1 MMSLMVDDD
10 SSNILTSIGLVNRI
24 YLLMIHYLL
33 VSYYYIYLKVSH
45 NLLILIHMSVI
56 ENQEKQVL
64 QRLKEA
70 REKAQLSQLELSY
83 RSGVS
88 QNMITY
94 IETGKRTPTLTT
106 LLKLCN
112 ALNITPAILFA
123 DSSEDIKSA
132 KATVIDLIN
141 RYMN

>member
-45 NLLILIHMSVI
+45 YFYILIYMSML
-56 ENQEKQVL
+56 EDQEKQVL
-64 QRLKEA
+64 NRLKEA

-112 ALNITPAILFA
+112 ALNINPAILFA

>member
-1 MMSLMVDDD
+1 MLIYMSML
-10 SSNILTSIGLVNRI
+10 
-24 YLLMIHYLL
+24 
-33 VSYYYIYLKVSH
+33 
-45 NLLILIHMSVI
+45 
-56 ENQEKQVL
+56 EEQEKLVL

-70 REKAQLSQLELSY
+70 RENAQLSQLELSY

-112 ALNITPAILFA
+112 ALNITPAVLFA
-123 DSSEDIKSA
+123 DSPSDIKTA
-132 KATVIDLIN
+132 KTTVIELIN

>member
-112 ALNITPAILFA
+112 ALNINPAILFA

>member
-1 MMSLMVDDD
+1 ML
-10 SSNILTSIGLVNRI
+10 I
-24 YLLMIHYLL
+24 Y
-33 VSYYYIYLKVSH
+33 
-45 NLLILIHMSVI
+45 MSVL
-56 ENQEKQVL
+56 EEQEKQVL

-70 REKAQLSQLELSY
+70 RENAQLSQLELAY

-112 ALNITPAILFA
+112 ALNISPVVLFA
-123 DSSEDIKSA
+123 DSSADVKKA
-132 KATVIDLIN
+132 KATVLELVA

>member
-1 MMSLMVDDD
+1 MMSLMIADD
-10 SSNILTSIGLVNRI
+10 SSNILTSIGLVNII

-45 NLLILIHMSVI
+45 NLFILIHMSVI

>member
-64 QRLKEA
+64 
-70 REKAQLSQLELSY
+70 
-83 RSGVS
+83 
-88 QNMITY
+88 
-94 IETGKRTPTLTT
+94 
-106 LLKLCN
+106 LL
-112 ALNITPAILFA
+112 
-123 DSSEDIKSA
+123 
-132 KATVIDLIN
+132 
-141 RYMN
+141 